1 MYRGD
6 AQTKYSKPN
15 QPGQNNWV
23 YSNPAE
29 MAALCQLGNPEDAGN
44 FMLKV
49 VDLDPNTR
57 TPMPD
62 VDSVEELQRFGISAD
77 RHRAYEDMWNG
88 LTYVGVLANAAMWLY
103 L

>member
-1 MYRGD
+1 
-6 AQTKYSKPN
+6 
-15 QPGQNNWV
+15 
-23 YSNPAE
+23 
-29 MAALCQLGNPEDAGN
+29 MAALCQLGNKEEAGQ

-57 TPMPD
+57 TSMPD
-62 VDSVEELQRFGISAD
+62 VDSVSELQIFGISAE

-88 LTYVGVLANAAMWLY
+88 LTYAGVLANAAMWLY

>member
-6 AQTKYSKPN
+6 EGTKYSLVNRPAHN
-15 QPGQNNWV
+15 WYVNVNPG
-23 YSNPAE
+23 E
-29 MAALCQLGNPEDAGN
+29 MATVCQLNNPEAGQ
-44 FMLKV
+44 FMLKA
-49 VDLDPNTR
+49 LDMNPGAR

-62 VDSVEELQRFGISAD
+62 VDSPDDLQKYTISPE

-88 LTYVGVLANAAMWLY
+88 LTFVGVLANAAMWLY

>member
-1 MYRGD
+1 
-6 AQTKYSKPN
+6 
-15 QPGQNNWV
+15 
-23 YSNPAE
+23 
-29 MAALCQLGNPEDAGN
+29 
-44 FMLKV
+44 MLKV

-62 VDSVEELQRFGISAD
+62 VDSAEELTRFGISAE

-88 LTYVGVLANAAMWLY
+88 LTYAGALANAAMWLY

>member
-1 MYRGD
+1 
-6 AQTKYSKPN
+6 
-15 QPGQNNWV
+15 
-23 YSNPAE
+23 
-29 MAALCQLGNPEDAGN
+29 MAALCQLGNQDEASR

-49 VDLDPNTR
+49 VDMDPATR
-57 TPMPD
+57 TAMPD
-62 VDSVEELQRFGISAD
+62 VDSVEELQRFGITAE